1 MSFAA
6 RCTSASSWSSVMST
20 RERAQGGLLAA
31 QRGLCAIWM
40 DCIVDWISFLR
51 STLDPFDRPYRPLPS
66 SASQARRAR
75 SPSAS
80 ASSPWAAWA
89 AWVLS
94 LPLSLPLAP
103 LAPVTLILTASLD
116 ASVAALREE
125 GMRSESARASTSS
138 SRPSWPQPSFSAT
151 AAATATLSSFS
162 SSREP
167 CYRRHRL
174 PPNPEASAIE
184 TRSSSLALLEIKQNN
199 NSHRSECL

>member
-51 STLDPFDRPYRPLPS
+51 STLDRFDRPYRPLPS

-89 AWVLS
+89 PWVLA
-94 LPLSLPLAP
+94 LPLAP

-116 ASVAALREE
+116 ASVAALRAE

-138 SRPSWPQPSFSAT
+138 SRPSWPQPSSSAT

-167 CYRRHRL
+167 CYRRRRL

-184 TRSSSLALLEIKQNN
+184 TRSSSLALLEIK
-199 NSHRSECL
+199 

>member
-51 STLDPFDRPYRPLPS
+51 STLDRFDRPYRPLPS

-89 AWVLS
+89 AWAPWV
-94 LPLSLPLAP
+94 LSLPLAP

-116 ASVAALREE
+116 ASVAALRAE

-138 SRPSWPQPSFSAT
+138 SRPSWPQPSSSAT
-151 AAATATLSSFS
+151 AATATLSSFS
-162 SSREP
+162 SSRKP
-167 CYRRHRL
+167 CYRRRRL